1 MYGQGPGSSL
11 GCVSEW
17 TYNLNL
23 IHYNHQRQADPSSNS
38 GLIYFSF
45 CLSLSLPWYLSC
57 HTQIQ
62 FLYLS
67 FFRSFLYLYIAPFF
81 VFSLAFKCELNLSL
95 LRLFFLFFLYIL
107 FYSGNLRWLL
117 WRRDGIHGAS
127 RNPDQPVPRLFCPM
141 FDPFSNFYLIMAIW

>member
-1 MYGQGPGSSL
+1 MYGQGSGSSL

-57 HTQIQ
+57 QTQIQ

-95 LRLFFLFFLYIL
+95 LRLFFYFFYTYYFIQ
-107 FYSGNLRWLL
+107 
-117 WRRDGIHGAS
+117 GIFVGCYGGGTGS
-127 RNPDQPVPRLFCPM
+127 MGLPETLINQ
-141 FDPFSNFYLIMAIW
+141 YLDYFVLCSIRSAIFI

>member
-57 HTQIQ
+57 QTQ